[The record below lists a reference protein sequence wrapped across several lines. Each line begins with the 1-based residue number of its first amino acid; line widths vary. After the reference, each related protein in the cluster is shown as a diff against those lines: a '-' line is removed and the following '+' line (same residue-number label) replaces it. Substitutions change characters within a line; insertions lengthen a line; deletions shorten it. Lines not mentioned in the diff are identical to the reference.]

1 MFMGDMTRANGVNQ
15 LITRGCSPYGR
26 FIAMGGREIPEEN
39 GHANGKI
46 IEYNRGYQ
54 LSDSPKSLE
63 HFIEEKH
70 VDLSQT

>member
-1 MFMGDMTRANGVNQ
+1 
-15 LITRGCSPYGR
+15 
-26 FIAMGGREIPEEN
+26 MGGREIPEEN